1 MLVAAV
7 LLCAGA
13 TTATAS
19 APVREDAALDRAL
32 QRLVTMPG
40 GPPGAIAVVQRGRD
54 ETVHAAG
61 VAELGN
67 PRPPRA
73 DDHMHVASTAKAF
86 SGAVALSLVD
96 RGVLRLDDTIGLRR
110 PDLPRRW
117 HRVTL
122 RQLLGHTSGVPDFI
136 ASPAAQEAV
145 GASLGKAPAPR
156 RLLDFVAD
164 EDLEFPPGSRYE
176 YSNSDNIVVGLFVE
190 AATGRSYERELQ
202 GRVARPLGLR
212 STSLP
217 AGPELPEPFL
227 HGYQF
232 EESGPPADVSEVL
245 AGGWAWASGGVV
257 STPRDLNR
265 FVRGYVG
272 GELFGPAVRREQARF
287 VPGGSEPPGPGRN
300 SAGLGLFRYE
310 TPCGTV
316 YGHTGNT
323 LGYTQ
328 FAVADRDGQRS
339 ATVSITAQ
347 RTQTS
352 TGRDAAVF
360 AALRAAELDAVCA
373 AMARR

>member
-1 MLVAAV
+1 MLVTAV
-7 LLCAGA
+7 LLGAGA

-19 APVREDAALDRAL
+19 APIREDAALDRAL
-32 QRLVTMPG
+32 HRLVTMPG

-54 ETVHAAG
+54 ERVHAAG
-61 VAELGN
+61 VAELGDR
-67 PRPPRA
+67 RPPSA
-73 DDHMHVASTAKAF
+73 TDHMHVASTAKAF
-86 SGAVALSLVD
+86 SGGVALSLVD
-96 RGVLRLDDTIGLRR
+96 RGVLRLDDTIGARR

-117 HRVTL
+117 HGVTL
-122 RQLLGHTSGVPDFI
+122 GQLLAHTSGVPDFI
-136 ASPAAQEAV
+136 ASPAAQAAI
-145 GASLGKAPAPR
+145 GASLGTAPAPR
-156 RLLDFVAD
+156 RLLDFVSD
-164 EDLEFPPGSRYE
+164 QDLEFTPGSRYA

-190 AATGRSYERELQ
+190 SATGRSYERELQ
-202 GRVARPLGLR
+202 SRVAGPLGLR
-212 STSLP
+212 DTTLP
-217 AGPELPEPFL
+217 AGPALPRPFL
-227 HGYQF
+227 HGY
-232 EESGPPADVSEVL
+232 EVERGAPPADVSEVL

-272 GELFGPAVRREQARF
+272 GELFGRPVQEEQARF
-287 VPGGSEPPGPGRN
+287 VRGGSEPPGPGRN

-328 FAVADRDGQRS
+328 FAVASRDGQRS

-347 RTQTS
+347 RTQKS